1 MLLPSPRTK
10 GRISVEEA
18 ISSRRSRRE
27 FRDKPLSLEELAQ
40 LLWAAQGTVLP
51 RGMRTAPSA
60 GATFPLEIYAVVGN
74 VAETSSGLYHYNT
87 FNHSL
92 EKLSGEDLRRRLASA
107 ALGQMM
113 ISSAP
118 LSLVIAADF
127 ARTVNRYGHR
137 AVQYVNNEVGHV
149 GQNIYL
155 QCEALGL
162 GTCAVGAFREE
173 EVQALLKI
181 DQVPLYIMPVGYVK

>member
-10 GRISVEEA
+10 GQMSVEEA
-18 ISSRRSRRE
+18 INSRRSRRE
-27 FRDKPLSLEELAQ
+27 FRDKPLSLEEVAQ
-40 LLWAAQGTVLP
+40 LLWASQGIVPP

-60 GATFPLEIYAVVGN
+60 GATFPLEVYALTGN
-74 VAETSSGLYHYNT
+74 VAEISPGLYHYNP
-87 FNHSL
+87 FKHSL
-92 EKLSGEDLRRRLASA
+92 EKLLGEDLRRRLASA

-118 LSLVIAADF
+118 LVLVIAADF
-127 ARTVNRYGHR
+127 ARTANRYGPR

-162 GTCAVGAFREE
+162 GTCAVGAFREK

-181 DQVPLYIMPVGYVK
+181 DQVPLYIMPVGHVR